1 MEFEKFIGKTLNIDV
16 TIDEIKTE
24 FNTEN
29 IRILTNKT
37 PIEFNIDWTRLNI
50 IITENQTIT
59 LLIFG

>member
-1 MEFEKFIGKTLNIDV
+1 MDFEKFIGKTLNIDV
-16 TIDEIKTE
+16 TIEEIKTE

>member
-1 MEFEKFIGKTLNIDV
+1 MEFEKFIGKKLNIDV

-29 IRILTNKT
+29 IRILNNKT

>member
-1 MEFEKFIGKTLNIDV
+1 MEFEKFIGKKLNIDV

-50 IITENQTIT
+50 IITENKTIT
-59 LLIFG
+59 LIIFG